1 MASKEALQD
10 AVKRIDEVKKSLDV
24 EKKKTP
30 SDLKAQEEAT
40 KSEDTDTAE
49 KHVKDLKL
57 SDDNEKAT
65 KKADAEKADD
75 DAEKCGDGN
84 DVEASAK
91 KAKKSTTDE
100 KPKEDPR
107 SKAEK
112 DEDDD
117 GSVTDSATKNTDGK
131 VEADKA
137 KQAKDLHDVD
147 DPKGHEQASKSYDA
161 ALDALSKA
169 VDTMAEMQKSYI
181 QLANDSMAIAKSLV
195 PAEDNVEKSTKKSD
209 TEEKCGD
216 GNSVDLSA
224 KKSAKK
230 SDTEKCDDD
239 AEKCGDGD
247 DVEASAKKAKKS
259 AKEEKCE
266 SPEEGKQKVDVDGKS
281 ASVKKD
287 EDTDD
292 GIDES
297 AKKAKKSMPA
307 SKAVSPAA
315 VAVDE
320 KSAEEDKAEKS
331 VLHASDF
338 RDVIAKSIS
347 NFDGAQD
354 PDSVRSTRALK
365 SLYGKVRDLN
375 DDAPIKDN
383 LVKEFNEI

>member
-40 KSEDTDTAE
+40 KSEDTAE
-49 KHVKDLKL
+49 KHVKDMKL
-57 SDDNEKAT
+57 SDDNERAT
-65 KKADAEKADD
+65 KKADEEKCDD
-75 DAEKCGDGN
+75 DAEKCGDGD

-117 GSVTDSATKNTDGK
+117 GSVTDSVTAKNTDGK

-147 DPKGHEQASKSYDA
+147 DPKGHEQASKSLDS

-181 QLANDSMAIAKSLV
+181 KLANDSMAIAKSLV
-195 PAEDNVEKSTKKSD
+195 PASDNVEKSAKKTD

-230 SDTEKCDDD
+230 SDTEKCDDN

-247 DVEASAKKAKKS
+247 DVEACAKKAKKS

-292 GIDES
+292 GINES
-297 AKKAKKSMPA
+297 AKAKKSMPA

-320 KSAEEDKAEKS
+320 KPAEEKVEKS